1 MSPMICKVLYF
12 FLVVMPDFLH
22 QRYVGMYTHLQ
33 GGRLKVL
40 ELSRSLVLCFF
51 KKREWPNSGSIT
63 LQGTNISHLGE
74 GKSSSKVPLE
84 WDMLVPW
91 RVNYLFGR
99 EIKQCKGTIN
109 FRDFPLRVH
118 LARVGVVQW
127 PLNPGIFRSLVGWSP
142 WLIIFI

>member
-1 MSPMICKVLYF
+1 
-12 FLVVMPDFLH
+12 MPDFLH
-22 QRYVGMYTHLQ
+22 QRYVVVLYTHLR
-33 GGRLKVL
+33 GGRLKGGWSFPKVFGAL
-40 ELSRSLVLCFF
+40 LFSEKVSGKIQGALPSRELTYPTWG
-51 KKREWPNSGSIT
+51 K
-63 LQGTNISHLGE
+63 

-118 LARVGVVQW
+118 LARVGVVQ
-127 PLNPGIFRSLVGWSP
+127 
-142 WLIIFI
+142 